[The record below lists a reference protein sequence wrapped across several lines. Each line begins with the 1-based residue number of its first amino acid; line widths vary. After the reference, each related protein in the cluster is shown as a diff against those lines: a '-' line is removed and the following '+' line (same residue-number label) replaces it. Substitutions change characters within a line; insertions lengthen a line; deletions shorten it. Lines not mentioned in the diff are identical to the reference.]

1 MNEKKLN
8 LDNDEFNE
16 NITPSTFQIKTVNQW
31 INDGLKL
38 PKSKPLFGSIWH
50 EYEVAIAFGNTGKGK
65 SINSYQ
71 IFDAISKG
79 SAVLDLQTTKAK
91 VLYFDFELS
100 SRSLV
105 SRYTNLNDEPYYF
118 DDSFLRAEID
128 YGVIDIES
136 VSIENGIL
144 KQIEEEVFRQKPS
157 AICIDNISF
166 ISTNNEKSKD
176 ALELLKGLL
185 KISRKLKVA
194 ILVLAHRPKN
204 QTPTLPIT
212 LDHLAG
218 SKALSNFCDQ
228 CFSICDSVQSTDII
242 YIKELKNRNRAI
254 VYDSEN
260 VIECRIVKDDK
271 FLKFEKLGL
280 GRESDHLFKSQDK
293 SNPQLGE
300 ILELKKSG
308 FSNVKIGEKL
318 GISEGTVRNILKK
331 IE

>member
-1 MNEKKLN
+1 MNENNLN
-8 LDNDEFNE
+8 LDGFNE
-16 NITPSTFQIKTVNQW
+16 NLAPSTFQIKSVNDW
-31 INDGLKL
+31 IDDGLKL

-79 SAVLDLQTTKAK
+79 TTVLDLPTTKAK

-105 SRYTNLNDEPYYF
+105 SRYTNSQDEPYYF
-118 DDSFLRAEID
+118 DEGFLRAEID
-128 YGVIDIES
+128 YGVVDIES

-144 KQIEEEVFRQKPS
+144 KQIEDEVSKQQPT

-166 ISTNNEKSKD
+166 ISSNNEKSKE

-185 KISRKLKVA
+185 KISRKMKVA

-204 QTPTLPIT
+204 QNPTTPIN

-228 CFSICDSVQSTDII
+228 VFSICDSVQGTDII

-254 VYDSEN
+254 IYDSEN

-280 GRESDHLFKSQDK
+280 GNEADHLIKVQDK
-293 SNPQLGE
+293 SGSQLEE
-300 ILELKKSG
+300 ILELKQEG
-308 FSNVKIGEKL
+308 LSNVKIGEKL

-331 IE
+331 NE